1 MAVKLGCLQ
10 MVAASCKGLQRRL
23 GLPPRRLLAYSALH
37 RADVLCS
44 SIAAFSA
51 PQNCWQQLP
60 YLRRRRCRR
69 RSGRTATLLLCP
81 ARLQV
86 RKKRNREAE
95 EAKPWCFLCCRGE

>member
-1 MAVKLGCLQ
+1 

-60 YLRRRRCRR
+60 YLRRCRR